1 MDFGL
6 IVINGILAPSFKEQL
21 NLIGGFMHNTVKG
34 VFLQWGNKKI
44 KKQISPNTK
53 TCFNVACHSV
63 SAR

>member
-44 KKQISPNTK
+44 KNKKANITK
-53 TCFNVACHSV
+53 HKNMF
-63 SAR
+63 